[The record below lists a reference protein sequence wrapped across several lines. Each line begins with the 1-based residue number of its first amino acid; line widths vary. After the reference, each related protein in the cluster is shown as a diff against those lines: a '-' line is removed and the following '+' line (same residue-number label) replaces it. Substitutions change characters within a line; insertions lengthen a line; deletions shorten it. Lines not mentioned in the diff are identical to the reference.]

1 MNMVNLQGM
10 GQLPEYPDWHNQP
23 LCLTVEEIEHPL
35 KVLEAFFDCYH
46 LPQARACLKEWLDN
60 SLRAEDVNGARM
72 LFIHDSV
79 SKLMEAA
86 WLILQRRHV
95 LGPFTGGTDLN
106 AITALL
112 VAAIAPERIYLLSKS
127 PVDLLIVM
135 PDKPL
140 RPFREYEHLMEMAGV
155 NQKGLCFSLHCS
167 AELYKQLQKGHILY
181 SISCTPDKLIYD
193 NGLAPELPL
202 TAVNPTELRKEAEER
217 FKLGFQKAG
226 AFLSAANQQYASGDR
241 EMAAFMLHQAAEL
254 ALRPLILSLTGQD
267 IRTHEIKQLL
277 KNCQRCAPSLK
288 SIFLN
293 GTEQEERLLHVLES
307 SYKNARYSNQF
318 KISEEDL
325 QRLTQLIT
333 LLLENAEQVFAEK
346 MNELSRING

>member
-1 MNMVNLQGM
+1 MVNLQGW
-10 GQLPEYPDWHNQP
+10 GQLPEYPGWHKHP
-23 LCLTVEEIEHPL
+23 LCLTLEEIEQPL

-72 LFIHDSV
+72 LFIYDTIN
-79 SKLMEAA
+79 KLMEAA

-95 LGPFTGGTDLN
+95 LGPFTGETDLDS
-106 AITALL
+106 IIALI
-112 VAAIAPERIYLLSKS
+112 VKAIAPERIYLLSKS
-127 PVDLLIVM
+127 PMDLLIVM
-135 PDKPL
+135 PDKSQ
-140 RPFREYEHLMEMAGV
+140 RPFSEYEHLIEIVGMNHEGFY
-155 NQKGLCFSLHCS
+155 FSLHSS
-167 AELYKQLQKGHILY
+167 AELHKQLQKGHILY
-181 SISCTPDKLIYD
+181 SIRCTPGKLIYD
-193 NGLAPELPL
+193 NGFAPELPL
-202 TAVNPTELRKEAEER
+202 AAIRLNELRKEAKER
-217 FKLGFQKAG
+217 FTSGFQKAA

-254 ALRPLILSLTGQD
+254 ALRALILSLTGQD

-293 GTEQEERLLHVLES
+293 VREQEERLLHVLES

-325 QRLTQLIT
+325 QRLMQLIT

>member
-1 MNMVNLQGM
+1 MVNFQGM
-10 GQLPEYPDWHNQP
+10 EQLPEYPDWHNHP
-23 LCLTVEEIEHPL
+23 LCLTIEEIEQPL

-60 SLRAEDVNGARM
+60 GLRTGDVNGARM
-72 LFIHDSV
+72 LFIHDSI

-86 WLILQRRHV
+86 WLILCRKHTSE
-95 LGPFTGGTDLN
+95 PFTGETDLN
-106 AITALL
+106 SIIALI
-112 VAAIAPERIYLLSKS
+112 VKAIAPERIYLLSKS
-127 PVDLLIVM
+127 PMDLLIVM
-135 PDKPL
+135 PDKPQ
-140 RPFREYEHLMEMAGV
+140 RPFSEYEHLIEMAGM
-155 NQKGLCFSLHCS
+155 NQEGLCFSLHSS

-226 AFLSAANQQYASGDR
+226 AFLSAANQQYASGER
-241 EMAAFMLHQAAEL
+241 EMTAFMLHQAAEL
-254 ALRPLILSLTGQD
+254 ALRALILSLTGHD

-277 KNCQRCAPSLK
+277 KNCHRCAPSLK
-288 SIFLN
+288 SVFLS
-293 GTEQEERLLHVLES
+293 GREQEERLLNVLES

-325 QRLTQLIT
+325 QRLMKLIT
-333 LLLENAEQVFAEK
+333 LLLENAEQVFTEK